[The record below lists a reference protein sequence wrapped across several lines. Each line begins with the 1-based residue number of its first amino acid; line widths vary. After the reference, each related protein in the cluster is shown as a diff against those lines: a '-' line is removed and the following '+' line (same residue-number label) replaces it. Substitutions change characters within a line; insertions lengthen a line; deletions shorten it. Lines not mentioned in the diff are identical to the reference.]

1 MILLNGLA
9 TYYKKFE
16 SKYTFYRGK
25 LFSQNDLVFSND
37 ISYVD
42 SLKILEKNI
51 YSFHC
56 LISVSC
62 TVLISVSLDD
72 LKNYSNG
79 CFNDDHYGGN
89 KRLNSPIN
97 LSYVNMKQAIDLMK
111 VFAEDLKN
119 ELPNLNINHLSSKI
133 SNCIYNAC
141 RNSYEK
147 RSPPNPTIQPKLS
160 NCNSKNF
167 RAIANA
173 NMTRYITLIESNI
186 SNDNINEYLDN
197 WMKFE

>member
-1 MILLNGLA
+1 
-9 TYYKKFE
+9 
-16 SKYTFYRGK
+16 
-25 LFSQNDLVFSND
+25 
-37 ISYVD
+37 
-42 SLKILEKNI
+42 
-51 YSFHC
+51 
-56 LISVSC
+56 
-62 TVLISVSLDD
+62 
-72 LKNYSNG
+72 
-79 CFNDDHYGGN
+79 
-89 KRLNSPIN
+89 
-97 LSYVNMKQAIDLMK
+97 MKQAIDLMK

-160 NCNSKNF
+160 NCNSKHF

-197 WMKFE
+197 WMKFEKLAVDTENKEINSRVNTSWKNCRYDGKKLWDMVDWNDKLVGYGRLE